1 MNYFTKKKIGYFV
14 FQKSLELYL
23 LFNLS
28 NFDKFYSIFL
38 QLLALQ
44 KEQDELMTGNGN
56 GGNPPK
62 VNICPPSPQN
72 NDPDKTGNFS

>member
-1 MNYFTKKKIGYFV
+1 LI
-14 FQKSLELYL
+14 
-23 LFNLS
+23 
-28 NFDKFYSIFL
+28 NFIPFFL

>member
-1 MNYFTKKKIGYFV
+1 MATLSSKNPQNYIYCLIY
-14 FQKSLELYL
+14 QILI
-23 LFNLS
+23 
-28 NFDKFYSIFL
+28 NFIPFFL

-72 NDPDKTGNFS
+72 NDPDKTGNFSQ